1 MYNCYTLIFL
11 SLSWITWKA
20 YGISKE
26 NLPFDL
32 EPATPRLFFNFFI
45 LIFPFIL
52 VICSFLHRT
61 HACKRRKNFFLL
73 GFISVHMLQIKF
85 FHKVGSMNAP
95 VTDSEKLI
103 WSVLEAERPTIR
115 FLIKLFLLL
124 FFPFVL
130 LETGIYNSFIHFMI
144 IILF

>member
-1 MYNCYTLIFL
+1 MLYFNLFLFIMDYVKSIWHIGNWKKIYHWIWNWLLLVCFWISLFSFSTLFLWFLLSSIEHMYTKGGK
-11 SLSWITWKA
+11 T
-20 YGISKE
+20 
-26 NLPFDL
+26 
-32 EPATPRLFFNFFI
+32 
-45 LIFPFIL
+45 
-52 VICSFLHRT
+52 
-61 HACKRRKNFFLL
+61 FLL
-73 GFISVHMLQIKF
+73 GFILVHMLQIKF
-85 FHKVGSMNAP
+85 FHKVGSMNAS